1 MALTQRRSVGASRR
15 VAVVA
20 ADMRQLLRIRGPLL
34 RVIAANGHK
43 LLCLT
48 GGVANA
54 DIAELNGIGAE
65 HREFP
70 LGLGPIRALGDRRGV
85 EQLTADFVAWK
96 PNVGLGLGLKPMVLA
111 AIAAQRTA
119 TPRIVL
125 IASSLE
131 GLSRAR
137 DERPGMAT
145 RWLARRA
152 LKAAHALVVHNV
164 EHEQRLREFDLVPPT
179 LPLRVLPGAGVD
191 LMRFAARPLPPI
203 NDSLVFAMITR
214 RDRSKGI
221 VEFCE
226 AARRVKVKAPAT
238 RFLLATSPLQGQ
250 DARKNID
257 LAQYVDCVETAT
269 APADT
274 RALIAGCHVFVLPSH
289 EEGMAHEVVEALACG
304 RPAIT
309 SDIAGCRETVDER
322 VSGVLVPP
330 RDTLA
335 LAAAM
340 ESFLRRPDQLTWM
353 SQASRHKAERRFDAN
368 AIAAELLDILEL
380 THRG

>member
-1 MALTQRRSVGASRR
+1 MAPTQRRSVGASRR

-20 ADMRQLLRIRGPLL
+20 ADAGQLVRMRLPLL
-34 RVIAANGHK
+34 RAISATGHK

-48 GGVANA
+48 GGVEKA
-54 DIAELNGIGAE
+54 DIPELTGIGAE
-65 HREFP
+65 HRGFP
-70 LGLGPIRALGDRRGV
+70 LGHGPIRALGDRRGI
-85 EQLTADFVAWK
+85 EQLTAAFTAWK
-96 PNVGLGLGLKPMVLA
+96 PNIVLGLGLKPMLLA

-125 IASSLE
+125 IASSLD
-131 GLSRAR
+131 GLARDR
-137 DERPGMAT
+137 DERPGMGT

-164 EHEQRLREFDLVPPT
+164 EHEQRLRDLDLVPPA
-179 LPLRVLPGAGVD
+179 LPVRVLPGAGVD
-191 LMRFAARPLPPI
+191 LMRFVAQPLPPI
-203 NDSLVFAMITR
+203 TDSLVFAMIAR
-214 RDRSKGI
+214 RHRAKGI
-221 VEFCE
+221 IEFCE

-238 RFLLATSPLQGQ
+238 RFVLATTPLEGQ
-250 DARKNID
+250 DARKRID
-257 LAQYVDCVETAT
+257 LAAYADCVETVA
-269 APADT
+269 APEDT
-274 RALIAGCHVFVLPSH
+274 RGLLARCHVFVLPSH

-309 SDIAGCRETVDER
+309 SDIAGCRETIDER

-368 AIAAELLDILEL
+368 AIAADLLDILEL